1 MEAVMIVLIIFG
13 SIAAVCIIPFYI
25 RSQERIRVQETLR
38 AAIEKGQPLPT
49 EMMATMETAARNV
62 NLRAAPSPSRDLRT
76 GIIWLGIGLGFAA
89 MGVAL
94 GYEEPEAAIPM
105 IACAAFPVFI
115 GLAFIAL
122 SLINRTKS

>member
-1 MEAVMIVLIIFG
+1 MEAVFIVAIIFG
-13 SIAAVCIIPFYI
+13 SIAAVFIVPFYI
-25 RSQERIRVQETLR
+25 RSQERIRIQETLR

-89 MGVAL
+89 MGFAL
-94 GYEEPEAAIPM
+94 GYEEPEATMPM

-115 GLAFIAL
+115 GLAFVAL
-122 SLINRTKS
+122 SFINRTKS